1 MAKEVFL
8 LDTSMR
14 YSSYVLP
21 DAEKLAAQIRD
32 AAKQSFNEEQLRI
45 KVEHLLR
52 DYLSGIGIHY
62 DSLQEHT
69 VGERSR
75 LDSLYGKV
83 DLEYKRP
90 GLLGNPAEYEKAVN
104 KAKQYLEDLS
114 VKDGFPIEE
123 HVAILLDGLN
133 VGFVRYENG
142 WRVTEQYP
150 VDKYSVLLILESFR
164 ALGRKP
170 LSPELM
176 VRDFGPD
183 SNVAKECIKLFWE
196 KLGNIPSEV
205 SDLFNEWKLLF
216 QQVTGYQAEEVP
228 EITKLASEYEIDNGD
243 IARIFFAIHTYFALV
258 IKILAAELV
267 AIHKDGGTVESFV
280 ERLVRESEENLK
292 VRISELENG
301 GVFRALDIE
310 NFLEGDLFG
319 WYLFVWDDEIH
330 RVIRNLI
337 MRFREYEPATT
348 VLEPDRA
355 RDLLKRLYQ
364 NLVPRS
370 IRHDLGEFYTPD
382 WLAELVYDKVG
393 YDGNIKHRVIDPT
406 CGSGTFL
413 VIAVRKAIDWARKNG
428 IPQSETLK
436 QIVSN
441 ITGIDLNPLAVVA
454 ARTNYLMGIGP
465 LLRYQTEPIEIPIFL
480 ADAIES
486 PEETTENGI
495 KSYSILIRTHEQVE
509 KIKIPSIIVREGLAN
524 RFFSVIDRCL
534 MAGCNEREFY
544 SNLEKEIKSFN
555 WDSIKDYVSQIYRAY
570 DNLSAKQKSMWVRWT
585 KNRLSSIP
593 TRNYDFVVG
602 NPSWVKW
609 SQLPEKYR
617 EAVKSFWKNYGLFSS
632 DRYFGGVESDIAL
645 VLTHSAIDKW
655 LKLNGKIGYLITQ
668 TVWKSES
675 AEGFRL
681 FTIPGKVW
689 GKEDVPFKILEVH
702 DMVSIKPFEGAN
714 NRTSLFVAVKGEKT
728 TYPVPY
734 IKWDKLGRRSIPQE
748 TSLTEVINEK
758 TKRTYLTAKPV
769 TFPGGPWLTINPS
782 LNNIAEKVIGS
793 SVYQARKGVTT
804 DLNGVYWIEAIE
816 KRADGK
822 VRICNLNKIGRHKVR
837 YFEGF
842 IEAEYIYPLVRG
854 RDIKAFSLT
863 NSGIKILL
871 PQKEYRGID
880 EEALRSSALSTYQYF
895 VVFKEQLLRRS
906 SFKKYHLANG
916 APFYS
921 CFNVGPYTFAPY
933 KVVWREVQSSFEA
946 AVVGSVHDDIIGEKI
961 ALPDHKLFFIPFEDE
976 KEAHYVCAFL
986 NSQIVNEIIHGYSV
1000 STQVAT
1006 HVTEYINIPQF
1017 DPVNSHHL
1025 ELSNISIKA
1034 HNSGFDNSLQDKLE
1048 TVVEHILKANK
1059 G

>member
-1 MAKEVFL
+1 
-8 LDTSMR
+8 MR
-14 YSSYVLP
+14 YSSYALP
-21 DAEKLAAQIRD
+21 DAEKLAGQIRD

-90 GLLGNPAEYEKAVN
+90 GLLSNPAEYEKAVT

-123 HVAILLDGLN
+123 HVAILLDGFN

-142 WRVTEQYP
+142 WRVTEQYS

-176 VRDFGPD
+176 VRDFGP
-183 SNVAKECIKLFWE
+183 SSSVAKECIKLFWE
-196 KLGNIPSEV
+196 KLGDIPNEV
-205 SDLFNEWKLLF
+205 GDLFNEWKLLF

-228 EITKLASEYEIDNGD
+228 EITRLASEYEIENGD

-280 ERLVRESEENLK
+280 ESLVRESDENLK
-292 VRISELENG
+292 EKILELENG

-310 NFLEGDLFG
+310 NFLEGDVFG
-319 WYLFVWDDEIH
+319 WYLSIWDDESH

-382 WLAELVYDKVG
+382 WLAELVYEKVG
-393 YDGNIKHRVIDPT
+393 YDGNLNHKVIDPT

-413 VIAVRKAIDWARKNG
+413 VIAIRKAIEWARKNG
-428 IPQSETLK
+428 IPHQETLK
-436 QIVSN
+436 LVVSN
-441 ITGIDLNPLAVVA
+441 ITGIDLNPLAVIA

-465 LLRYQTEPIEIPIFL
+465 LLRYQSEPIEIPIFL

-486 PEETTENGI
+486 PEENTE
-495 KSYSILIRTHEQVE
+495 KDVALYSISLRTHEQVSI
-509 KIKIPSIIVREGLAN
+509 IKVPSIMVRKGVAN
-524 RFFSVIDRCL
+524 RFFSVVDRCL
-534 MAGCNEREFY
+534 MARCDEQEFY
-544 SNLEKEIKSFN
+544 ANLEKELNFFEWS
-555 WDSIKDYVSQIYRAY
+555 SIKDYVLQIYRTY
-570 DNLSAKQKSMWVRWT
+570 NNMPIKQKSMWVRWT
-585 KNRLSSIP
+585 KNRLSSTP

-675 AEGFRL
+675 AEGFRM
-681 FTIPGKVW
+681 FTIPGEMWDK
-689 GKEDVPFKILEVH
+689 KDVPFKITEVH
-702 DMVSIKPFEGAN
+702 DMVSIKPFEGAS

-734 IKWDKLGRRSIPQE
+734 IKWEKLGRRSIPQE

-758 TKRTYLTAKPV
+758 TKRIFLTAKPV
-769 TFPGGPWLTINPS
+769 VFPGGPWLTISPS
-782 LNNIAEKVIGS
+782 LNNIAEKAIGNS
-793 SVYQARKGVTT
+793 GYQARKGVTT

-822 VRICNLNKIGRHKVR
+822 VRVRNLNKIGRHKVR
-837 YFEGF
+837 AWEGF
-842 IEAEYIYPLVRG
+842 VETDYIYPLVRG
-854 RDIKAFSLT
+854 REIKAFNWT
-863 NSGIKILL
+863 NSGIQILL
-871 PQKEYRGID
+871 PQKEYKGFD
-880 EEALRSSALSTYQYF
+880 EELLRSNALSTYQYF
-895 VVFKEQLLRRS
+895 SVFKEQLLRRS
-906 SFKKYHLANG
+906 SFKKYHSSSG

-921 CFNVGPYTFAPY
+921 CFNVGPYTFSPY
-933 KVVWREVQSSFEA
+933 KVVWREVQSIFEA
-946 AVVGSVHDDIIGEKI
+946 AVIGSVYDDIIGEKI
-961 ALPDHKLFFIPFEDE
+961 AIPDHKLFFIPLEDE
-976 KEAHYVCAFL
+976 KEAHYICAFL
-986 NSQIVNEIIHGYSV
+986 NSKIVREIIHGYSV

-1006 HVTEYINIPQF
+1006 HVTDYIKIPQF
-1017 DPVNSHHL
+1017 DSKNSLHI
-1025 ELSNISIKA
+1025 ELSDISVKA
-1034 HNSGFDNSLQDKLE
+1034 HKGEFDNALQNKLE
-1048 TVVEHILKANK
+1048 AVVKRILE
-1059 G
+1059 